1 MGKTP
6 EVVEA
11 CFTPFFGVVEL
22 VLKPGLHLLPALL
35 VDTGLNLLPDA
46 EEILHLT
53 DTTVIAE
60 CHFLKY
66 GPATLK
72 PVVPG
77 HMVEPQQVSLWTRV
91 DVIIHRTVRL
101 PIL

>member
-11 CFTPFFGVVEL
+11 GFTPFFGVIEL
-22 VLKPGLHLLPALL
+22 MLKPGLHLLPALL

-53 DTTVIAE
+53 DSTVIAE

-66 GPATLK
+66 GSATLK

-77 HMVEPQQVSLWTRV
+77 HVVEPQQVSLWTRV
-91 DVIIHRTVRL
+91 DVIIH
-101 PIL
+101 